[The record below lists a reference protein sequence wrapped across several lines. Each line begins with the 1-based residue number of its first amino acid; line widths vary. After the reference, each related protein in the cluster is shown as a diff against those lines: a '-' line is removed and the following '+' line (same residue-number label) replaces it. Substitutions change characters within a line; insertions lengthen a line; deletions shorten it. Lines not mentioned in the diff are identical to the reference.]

1 MDKLDK
7 MRDSLQKNLPQKTES
22 KEVKD
27 NRDIK
32 DDYEFSRET
41 YRDLIKT
48 GTLSLDVLAELARE
62 SEHPRAF
69 EVLSKTIKDLADTTE
84 KLMALQK
91 SKKELSKE
99 EKEKEEKRNVTNNN
113 VFIGSTTELQRLLQQ
128 DKDKVIDGSATESK
142 E

>member
-7 MRDSLQKNLPQKTES
+7 MRSNLEKNLP
-22 KEVKD
+22 VKNAEPSINKD
-27 NRDIK
+27 RNDIK

-48 GTLSLDVLAELARE
+48 GTLSLDSLAELARE

-69 EVLSKTIKDLADTTE
+69 EVLSRSIKDIADTTE

-91 SKKELSKE
+91 SKKDLAKEDE
-99 EKEKEEKRNVTNNN
+99 EKEEARKQITNNN
-113 VFIGSTTELQRLLQQ
+113 VFVGSTSELQRLLKQ
-128 DKDKVIDGSATESK
+128 DRDRIIDAEDQ

>member
-7 MRDSLQKNLPQKTES
+7 MRGSLEKNLPKKVETKDLQDK
-22 KEVKD
+22 KE
-27 NRDIK
+27 IK

-91 SKKELSKE
+91 SKKELNKE
-99 EKEKEEKRNVTNNN
+99 EKEKEERRNVTNNN
-113 VFIGSTTELQRLLQQ
+113 VFIGSTTELQRVLQQ
-128 DKDKVIDGSATESK
+128 DKDKIIDGSATENK

>member
-7 MRDSLQKNLPQKTES
+7 MRDSLEKNLPQKTVS
-22 KEVKD
+22 KDIKA
-27 NRDIK
+27 NKDIK

-91 SKKELSKE
+91 SNKELNKE

>member
-7 MRDSLQKNLPQKTES
+7 MRDSLEKNLPQKAES
-22 KEVKD
+22 KDVKD